1 MTLWNQKT
9 TRFALLAA
17 LLLLFPLTG
26 CNSTPAEVSTQE
38 PTPAAATTPEP
49 AATSS
54 PAAEPSVEEN
64 EKAAV
69 DYSYAHEGYILARRG
84 ESEKRLKLRLIKDTE
99 YTYDLTGEEWTA
111 FPLSEGDGTY
121 AVSVFEQMEGTT
133 YVPVLAVDF
142 SVELD
147 APFSPFLRPNQ
158 QVDYADA
165 PLTLAKAAEL
175 TAECANDR
183 EKTEKIY
190 AFVSEKLTYDE
201 EWAAAVESGYIPAL
215 DEVLQREK
223 GICLD
228 FAALMTAMLRGQGI
242 PCKLAVGDAGTVYH
256 AWTEVWDE
264 TEEAWVRYDPTFAA
278 SGKDVSGVEYAPK
291 FYY

>member
-1 MTLWNQKT
+1 MTLWNQKAAH
-9 TRFALLAA
+9 FILLAA

-26 CNSTPAEVSTQE
+26 CGTTPAEVSPQE
-38 PTPAAATTPEP
+38 PAPVATSTPEP
-49 AATSS
+49 AATPS
-54 PAAEPSVEEN
+54 PTAQPLVEEN

-69 DYSYAHEGYILARRG
+69 DYSHTAEGYILARRG
-84 ESEKRLKLRLIKDTE
+84 ESEKRLKLRLARDTE

-111 FPLSEGDGTY
+111 FPISEGDGSY
-121 AVSVFEQMEGTT
+121 ALSVFEQVEGTA
-133 YVPVLAVDF
+133 YVPVLTLTLEVK
-142 SVELD
+142 LD
-147 APFSPFLRPNQ
+147 DPFSPFLRPNQ

-175 TAECANDR
+175 TAECESPG
-183 EKTEKIY
+183 EKVEKIY
-190 AFVSEKLTYDE
+190 SFVSETLTYDE
-201 EWAAAVESGYIPAL
+201 ERAETVQSGYIPAL

-228 FAALMTAMLRGQGI
+228 FAALMTAMLRSQGV
-242 PCKLAVGDAGTVYH
+242 PCKLAVGDAGKVYH

-264 TEEAWVRYDPTFAA
+264 SGGAWIRYDPTFAA

>member
-9 TRFALLAA
+9 AHFILLAA

-38 PTPAAATTPEP
+38 PIPAAASTPEP
-49 AATSS
+49 AATPS
-54 PAAEPSVEEN
+54 PTAKPLMEEN

-69 DYSYAHEGYILARRG
+69 DYSHTAEGYILARRG
-84 ESEKRLKLRLIKDTE
+84 ESEKRLKLRLTRDTE

-111 FPLSEGDGTY
+111 FPLSEGDGSYTL
-121 AVSVFEQMEGTT
+121 SVFEQVEGTA
-133 YVPVLAVDF
+133 YVPILTLTLEVK
-142 SVELD
+142 LD
-147 APFSPFLRPNQ
+147 DPFSPFLRPNQ
-158 QVDYADA
+158 QVDYINA

-175 TAECANDR
+175 TAECEGSG
-183 EKTEKIY
+183 EKVEKIY
-190 AFVSEKLTYDE
+190 SFVSGTLTYDE
-201 EWAAAVESGYIPAL
+201 EQAETVQSGYIPAL

-228 FAALMTAMLRGQGI
+228 FAALMTAMLRSQGV
-242 PCKLAVGDAGTVYH
+242 PCKLAVGDAGTAYH

-264 TEEAWVRYDPTFAA
+264 TEETWVRYDPTFAA